1 MLMKSAKDRPRYDAA
16 YVQASCPKHLKS
28 RLPGAMPIE
37 VLRDAVDL
45 VIKSGL
51 RKPQELIQEIHE
63 PISVLWQE
71 YFPSFEHWRNNRQSY
86 NFVTSRCDGN
96 GADAVALP
104 QILNKRTARPTIFD
118 QQRVWFVL
126 CILFQNEP

>member
-1 MLMKSAKDRPRYDAA
+1 M
-16 YVQASCPKHLKS
+16 ASGPKHLKS
-28 RLPGAMPIE
+28 RLPAAMPIK

-51 RKPQELIQEIHE
+51 RKPQELIQEFHE
-63 PISVLWQE
+63 PVSVQWQE

-104 QILNKRTARPTIFD
+104 QILNERTARPMIFD
-118 QQRVWFVL
+118 QQRVRFVL
-126 CILFQNEP
+126 SILFQNE

>member
-1 MLMKSAKDRPRYDAA
+1 
-16 YVQASCPKHLKS
+16 
-28 RLPGAMPIE
+28 MPIK

-63 PISVLWQE
+63 PVSVLWQE
-71 YFPSFEHWRNNRQSY
+71 YFPSFEHWRNDRQSN
-86 NFVTSRCDGN
+86 NFVTSWCDGN

-104 QILNKRTARPTIFD
+104 QILNERAARPHDLRSTTRLVCAFH
-118 QQRVWFVL
+118 FVPERAL
-126 CILFQNEP
+126 TGLDNRTDYELDR